1 MIIKCIFLTLG
12 DTSPALRKLHTS
24 HPFSKVNLFWF
35 PSYTCRKLCQA
46 GYTNHLLGLVHI
58 NHINVFA
65 LLALGG
71 FQVEMAEVGSKTSL
85 VSVPILVLMWVPLGF
100 SCPCQWAWTSTSG
113 ALSGSSSSIY
123 FWKMLRLI
131 IQLLKCEGKAKR
143 GLEPEKKKKSDAH
156 PLHSEEL
163 GGSMQDEKQDIHSNI
178 WEISRKYPGNIQE
191 MLCSEATNS
200 ADPRGR
206 RDGTKGWRI
215 HPTKISFSK
224 TLQKRNVQGLN
235 SLLCPSTKAKSTE
248 NMQKSKSSCD
258 KYFLYSAAP
267 AIWKAIFGFL
277 GLFWAFP
284 AWDLFL
290 EQQDPAGWA

>member
-71 FQVEMAEVGSKTSL
+71 FQVEMIEVGSKTSL

-123 FWKMLRLI
+123 FWKIVMLNNSI
-131 IQLLKCEGKAKR
+131 IEMWRESKTWPWAW
-143 GLEPEKKKKSDAH
+143 KKKKSDAH

-163 GGSMQDEKQDIHSNI
+163 GGCMQDEKQDIHRNI
-178 WEISRKYPGNIQE
+178 
-191 MLCSEATNS
+191 
-200 ADPRGR
+200 
-206 RDGTKGWRI
+206 
-215 HPTKISFSK
+215 
-224 TLQKRNVQGLN
+224 
-235 SLLCPSTKAKSTE
+235 
-248 NMQKSKSSCD
+248 
-258 KYFLYSAAP
+258 
-267 AIWKAIFGFL
+267 
-277 GLFWAFP
+277 
-284 AWDLFL
+284 
-290 EQQDPAGWA
+290 